1 MRADGWDYSVEVVR
15 AGMAL
20 AYIYND
26 YPVERYPAIA
36 AAQQEAE
43 NAGRGLWGAPCYG
56 DIESVPR

>member
-1 MRADGWDYSVEVVR
+1 
-15 AGMAL
+15 MAL

-26 YPVERYPAIA
+26 DPVERYPAIA
-36 AAQQEAE
+36 AAQREAE

>member
-26 YPVERYPAIA
+26 DPVERYPAIA

-43 NAGRGLWGAPCYG
+43 NAGRGLWGAQCYG